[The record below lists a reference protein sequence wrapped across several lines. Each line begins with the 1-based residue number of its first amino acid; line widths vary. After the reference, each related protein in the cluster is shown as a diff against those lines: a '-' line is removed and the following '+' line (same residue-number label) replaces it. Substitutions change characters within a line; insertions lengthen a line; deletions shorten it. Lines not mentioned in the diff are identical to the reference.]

1 MDRLPSVA
9 VAALLLL
16 AGCSGL
22 AAPVDEPRT
31 VNPHL
36 DSTPSPTATPGSGV
50 DYPPGVSADGVDAGR
65 LAAAHADTLK
75 NRSKAVRA
83 HTTILAANGT
93 TLLSRTTTTRTDGD
107 ALAVSVRTVGA
118 SPGFLGPFLDYGYWS
133 DGDATLVRQ
142 QRPDGTVRYRKRPG
156 DAKPTI
162 GVSPTGRAIVEPLL
176 YYAEFRYVG
185 TERRG
190 NATYHVLAAGTVTF
204 RRTEDARNVR
214 VAAAVTPEG
223 VVESTSLRY
232 DTTLRGVEV
241 TVVERFRVF
250 DVGSTTVERPGWAD
264 EAANGTTTASNVT
277 TAGTD

>member
-1 MDRLPSVA
+1 MDRLPSVT

-22 AAPVDEPRT
+22 AGPTDEPRT
-31 VNPHL
+31 VNPNL
-36 DSTPSPTATPGSGV
+36 DSTPSATATSPPGA

-65 LAAAHADTLK
+65 LATAHADALE

-83 HTTILAANGT
+83 HITILAANGT

-107 ALAVSVRTVGA
+107 ALSVSVQVVGA
-118 SPGFLGPFLDYGYWS
+118 QPGFLGPFLDYGFWS
-133 DGDATLVRQ
+133 DGNATLVRRE
-142 QRPDGTVRYRKRPG
+142 RPDGTVRYRERPG
-156 DAKPTI
+156 DARPTI

-176 YYAEFRYVG
+176 YSAAFQYVG

-190 NATYHVLAAGTVTF
+190 NATYHVLTAGTVEF
-204 RRTEDARNVR
+204 GRTENARNVR
-214 VAAAVTPEG
+214 VAIAVTPEG

-232 DTTLRGVEV
+232 DTRLRGVEV
-241 TVVERFRVF
+241 TIVERFRVF

-264 EAANGTTTASNVT
+264 EAANGTTTARNVT